1 VDTVLDHRVHAVTD
15 TGARVY
21 RSRVSKERDDAAG
34 DPTETDEPS
43 KPWRS
48 EILMSDAVGRLIEF
62 WGFKRNMGRIW
73 TVLFLSDSPLTAKD
87 LQERLQ
93 LSSGAVSMT
102 VTELA
107 RWGVVKKVWVQGDR
121 RDFFVAE
128 GNFWKMIS
136 RVLAERE
143 RVEIL
148 EAIDAMEEALEY
160 ARAKIEVG
168 DERERRR
175 ARRQVERIEQLLELA
190 KLGRRLLDALL
201 QGARV
206 DATPLLGVLLGSRD

>member
-1 VDTVLDHRVHAVTD
+1 MTRV
-15 TGARVY
+15 GARVY
-21 RSRVSKERDDAAG
+21 SSAGSKERDDAA
-34 DPTETDEPS
+34 DAETDEPS

-73 TVLFLSDSPLTAKD
+73 TVLFLSDAPLTAKD

-102 VTELA
+102 VAELA

-121 RDFFVAE
+121 RDFFGAE

-160 ARAKIEVG
+160 ARAKVEVG

-175 ARRQVERIEQLLELA
+175 ALRQVERIEQLLELA

-206 DATPLLGVLLGSRD
+206 DATPLLGVLLGSRE

>member
-1 VDTVLDHRVHAVTD
+1 VTHV
-15 TGARVY
+15 GARVY
-21 RSRVSKERDDAAG
+21 RSAVSKERDDAA
-34 DPTETDEPS
+34 DAETDEPS

-73 TVLFLSDSPLTAKD
+73 TVLFLSDAPLTAKD

-102 VTELA
+102 VAELA

-160 ARAKIEVG
+160 ARAKVEVG

-175 ARRQVERIEQLLELA
+175 ALRQVERIEQLLELA

-206 DATPLLGVLLGSRD
+206 DATPLLGVLLGSRE